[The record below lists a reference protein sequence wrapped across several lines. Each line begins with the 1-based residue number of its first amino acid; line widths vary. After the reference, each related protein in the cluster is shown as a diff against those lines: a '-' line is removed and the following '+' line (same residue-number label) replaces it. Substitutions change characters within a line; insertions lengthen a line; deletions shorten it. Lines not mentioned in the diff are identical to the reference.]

1 MVGIGRHI
9 VRATIAALCFSLV
22 AVLPVRAMEIE
33 RVVSPG
39 GIEAWLVQE
48 DSVPVV
54 VMEVAWKGGAAIDPE
69 GKSGLASMVSGL
81 LDEGAGEL
89 GSAAFQIRMQDIA
102 ARMSFSSDSDYFSG
116 TLTTLANRKDEAFE
130 LFAMAI
136 SEPRF
141 DEDAV
146 ARIRGQI
153 ATSIARN
160 RQSPDWIAS
169 NGWYNAAFGDHPYAR
184 DGDGTPESIAA
195 IERADLVAFTKNAL
209 AMSNLKIAVVGP
221 VTPSELRSLLDRTF
235 GGLPREAQIAE
246 IPKVEVKKDGEV
258 TVVVR
263 DFPQSVVL
271 FGLEGVSREDPD
283 FIPAYVMN
291 YILGGGSFSSR
302 LTEEVREKRGLAY
315 SIGTYLYPMDS
326 AAMLLGQVGTKNER
340 VGQTLSLIRQEMA
353 RMAQEGVTADQ
364 LDDAK
369 TYLTGSYPLRFT
381 SNRSIA
387 SQLLGIQI
395 AGYGIDYVDG
405 RNALI
410 EAVTR
415 EDVARVA
422 RRLLKPDELLVT
434 IVGKPNLSPEPEG
447 LPATDDMAPPPPGG
461 PTEGHH

>member
-1 MVGIGRHI
+1 MANIDRHI
-9 VRATIAALCFSLV
+9 VRAMIAAFCFCV
-22 AVLPVRAMEIE
+22 FAALPARAMHIE

-54 VMEVAWKGGAAIDPE
+54 VMEVAWKGGSATDPE
-69 GKSGLASMVSGL
+69 GKTGLANMVSGL

-89 GSAAFQIRMQDIA
+89 GSAEFQMRLQDIS
-102 ARMSFSSDSDYFSG
+102 ARMSFSADSDYFNG
-116 TLTTLANRKDEAFE
+116 TLTTLANHREEAFE
-130 LFAMAI
+130 LFTKAI

-141 DEDAV
+141 DADAV
-146 ARIRGQI
+146 ERIRGQI
-153 ATSIARN
+153 ATSVARN

-169 NGWYNAAFGDHPYAR
+169 NAWYKAAFGDHPYAR
-184 DGDGTPESIAA
+184 NGEGTPESIAA
-195 IERADLVAFTKNAL
+195 IGRDDLVAYAKKAL
-209 AMSNLKIAVVGP
+209 ARDNLKIAVVGP
-221 VTPSELRSLLDRTF
+221 VTPSELRVLLDRTF
-235 GGLPREAQIAE
+235 GSLPQQTQIAGMS
-246 IPKVEVKKDGEV
+246 KVEVKKDGEV

-263 DFPQSVVL
+263 DFPQSVVI
-271 FGLEGVSREDPD
+271 FGLEGVAREDTD

-340 VGQTLSLIRQEMA
+340 VGQTLSLIRKEMA
-353 RMAQEGVTADQ
+353 RMAEEGVTADQ

-381 SNRSIA
+381 SNSSIA
-387 SQLLGIQI
+387 NQLLGIQL
-395 AGYGIDYVDG
+395 AGYGIEYVDN

-410 EAVTR
+410 EAVTQ

-447 LPATDDMAPPPPGG
+447 LPVTDDMAPPPASG
-461 PTEGHH
+461 PTEVHH

>member
-1 MVGIGRHI
+1 MAGIDRHI
-9 VRATIAALCFSLV
+9 VRAAIAALCFCLV
-22 AVLPVRAMEIE
+22 AVLPARAMDIE

-54 VMEVAWKGGAAIDPE
+54 VMEVAWKGGSATDPE
-69 GKSGLASMVSGL
+69 GKTGLAHMVSGL

-89 GSAAFQIRMQDIA
+89 GSAEFQMRMQDIA
-102 ARMSFSSDSDYFSG
+102 ARMSFSADSDYFNG
-116 TLTTLANRKDEAFE
+116 TLTTLANHREEAFE

-136 SEPRF
+136 SAPRF

-146 ARIRGQI
+146 ERIRGQI

-169 NGWYNAAFGDHPYAR
+169 NGWYKAAFGDHPYAR

-195 IERADLVAFTKNAL
+195 IARDDLVAYTKKAL
-209 AMSNLKIAVVGP
+209 ARDNLKIAVVGP
-221 VTPSELRSLLDRTF
+221 VTPSELRALLDRTF
-235 GGLPREAQIAE
+235 GALPQEAEVPE
-246 IPKVEVKKDGEV
+246 IPRVEVKKDGEV

-263 DFPQSVVL
+263 DFPQSVVM
-271 FGLEGVSREDPD
+271 FGLQGVAREDPD

-291 YILGGGSFSSR
+291 YVLGGGSFSSR

-340 VGQTLSLIRQEMA
+340 VGQTLSLIRKEMA
-353 RMAQEGVTADQ
+353 RMAKEGVTADQ

-369 TYLTGSYPLRFT
+369 TYLTGSYPLRFI

-387 SQLLGIQI
+387 NQLLGIQI
-395 AGYGIDYVDG
+395 AGYGIDYVDN